1 NYSSPMLHSIIIE
14 YITVR
19 GRNVKNF
26 NEKIN
31 DMIQNGWILQGGV
44 SVGGNISFET
54 YAQALIKK

>member
-1 NYSSPMLHSIIIE
+1 MLHSIIIE